1 MMHGKIIDHE
11 KKSKWMKNLSYHVF
25 NVVDSVNSLKNLRQ
39 THGMDL
45 KFVHKERKPYVKK
58 YINLV

>member
-1 MMHGKIIDHE
+1 MHGKIIDHE
-11 KKSKWMKNLSYHVF
+11 KKSQWMKNLSYHVF
-25 NVVDSVNSLKNLRQ
+25 NVVDNVNSLKNLRQ